1 MSSQPTSP
9 RQGGPTTTTATRGI
23 IVVGI
28 AAFIAVMLLWQ
39 GGGSET
45 VATADEN
52 LPPSTT
58 SVESTETTAAAPTDT
73 AVPPA
78 ELQAMVANGTGTKG
92 LAGTNAEVLVAAGY
106 TNTVAVDATQ
116 NATTTIVY
124 FVEGFEGDAKAVAA
138 TLGLTDDRVA
148 PMPGAPPV
156 ADLGASQVL
165 VVLAPDAPGAE
176 G

>member
-9 RQGGPTTTTATRGI
+9 RRNAPTTTTAMRGV
-23 IVVGI
+23 IVVGF
-28 AAFIAVMLLWQ
+28 AALIAVMLLWK
-39 GGGSET
+39 GGGTESA
-45 VATADEN
+45 ATADEN
-52 LPPSTT
+52 LPPTTT
-58 SVESTETTAAAPTDT
+58 SVESTETTEVAPTDT

-78 ELQAMVANGTGTKG
+78 ELQVMVANGTGTKG
-92 LAGTNAEVLVAAGY
+92 LAGTNAEVLIAAGY
-106 TNTVAVDATQ
+106 TNSVAVDATQ

-124 FVEGFEGDAKAVAA
+124 FIEGFEGDAKAVAA
-138 TLGLTDDRVA
+138 TLGLTEDRVA

-156 ADLGASQVL
+156 ADLGTSQVL